1 MRIENRTQYFLGIF
15 IILMVFTGVLY
26 AQDIP
31 EAPDPPRLVNDF
43 AGILDEKQVNFL
55 ERKLVAFNDTTS
67 NQIVVV
73 TVKTLNDYPPAMFA
87 TELGQKWKVGQG
99 EFDNGVVMLIK
110 PKNGNERGQA
120 YIAVGYGLEPV
131 IPDALAKRIVERE
144 MIPRFAQ
151 GDIFGGIQAGT
162 DVLMSLAVGEIN
174 EKIYTEQAQEQAPI
188 FSIVFFLFIIGIIIW
203 SSVARARSYG
213 VSKGISFWQAL
224 LLTSMMSGGRSS
236 GGSWGNFT
244 GGGGGGGFGGGGGG
258 FGGGGFGGG
267 GAGGSW

>member
-1 MRIENRTQYFLGIF
+1 MKVENSARYFLWILIIF
-15 IILMVFTGVLY
+15 LVFTGVLQ

-43 AGILDEKQVNFL
+43 AGILEEGQVEFL

-110 PKNGNERGQA
+110 PKYGNERGQA

-144 MIPRFAQ
+144 MIPSFAQ

-174 EKIYTEQAQEQAPI
+174 EKIYTEQASEPVPI

-203 SSVARARSYG
+203 SNVARARSYG

-244 GGGGGGGFGGGGGG
+244 GGGSGGGGFGG

>member
-1 MRIENRTQYFLGIF
+1 MRVENIAYPFLRILIVLVIFVGI
-15 IILMVFTGVLY
+15 LQ

-31 EAPDPPRLVNDF
+31 EVPDPPKLVNDF
-43 AGILDEKQVNFL
+43 AGIMDKGQVEFL
-55 ERKLVAFNDTTS
+55 EQKLVAFNDTTS

-87 TELGQKWKVGQG
+87 TELGEKWKVGQG
-99 EFDNGVVMLIK
+99 EFNNGVVVLIK
-110 PKNGNERGQA
+110 PKYGNERGQA

-144 MIPRFAQ
+144 MIPHFAQ
-151 GDIFGGIQAGT
+151 GDYFGGLQSGT

-174 EKIYTEQAQEQAPI
+174 EKMYNEQAGEPLPI
-188 FSIVFFLFIIGIIIW
+188 FSILFFLFIVGIIII
-203 SSVARARSYG
+203 SNISRARSYG

-224 LLTSMMSGGRSS
+224 LLTSMMGSGRSS
-236 GGSWGNFT
+236 SGSWGNFT
-244 GGGGGGGFGGGGGG
+244 GGGSGGGGG
-258 FGGGGFGGG
+258 FGGFGGGSFGGG